1 MIRKTVGCSFT
12 KKPTDIVGTDPKL
25 GVLANNG
32 GPTQTMAIAL
42 ASPAR
47 DAIAM
52 AACAV
57 TRDQRGVHRPQ
68 GTRCD
73 IGAYE
78 RKVT

>member
-1 MIRKTVGCSFT
+1 VG
-12 KKPTDIVGTDPKL
+12 KNPKL
-25 GVLANNG
+25 GVLKGNG

-42 ASPAR
+42 TSPALN
-47 DAIAM
+47 AILK

-57 TRDQRGVHRPQ
+57 FTDQRGVHRPQ

-78 RKVT
+78 RKLT